1 MRRLRVAIALLTL
14 VNAATVLSAQQAP
27 RAAQASLRVGIS
39 SGGASGAETARGIA
53 DTARDH
59 VARPRTFVSQVV
71 LGAVGSAGGAI
82 AGIYA
87 GRAVCEATSPCIG
100 EDPGLTEG
108 FTGAIVGSIV
118 GTALGTHLGAR
129 LAGGRG
135 GHWGARLGGALLGL
149 LAGGLAFEAFG
160 GDADRALALAAFPI
174 TQALVTTLLSP
185 RE

>member
-1 MRRLRVAIALLTL
+1 VRRIALC
-14 VNAATVLSAQQAP
+14 AAAIVMVAGPAGAQAP

-39 SGGASGAETARGIA
+39 SGGVADRGALVPARATVMGL
-53 DTARDH
+53 R
-59 VARPRTFVSQVV
+59 VARSRTFVSQVV

-149 LAGGLAFEAFG
+149 LAGGLAFEVFG
-160 GDADRALALAAFPI
+160 GDADRALALAAFPV

>member
-1 MRRLRVAIALLTL
+1 
-14 VNAATVLSAQQAP
+14 
-27 RAAQASLRVGIS
+27 VG
-39 SGGASGAETARGIA
+39 GT
-53 DTARDH
+53 
-59 VARPRTFVSQVV
+59 
-71 LGAVGSAGGAI
+71 I

-87 GRAVCEATSPCIG
+87 GRAVCEATSPCGG
-100 EDPGLTEG
+100 EDPGLAEG

-149 LAGGLAFEAFG
+149 LAGGAAFEVFG
-160 GDADRALALAAFPI
+160 GDADRELALAAYPV